1 MELELWHIWLLL
13 AVGLFVIEIFISTFV
28 SVCFGIAS
36 LITGIVGYSGFLIPG
51 QLLVF
56 IGCAALSL
64 LIIKPYIKKNS
75 ISNKYHPVKDYK
87 NLIGKETIVME
98 EINERKNKGRI
109 VLSGSTWKAKSQFGE
124 IIPKDSFVKVLNIDY
139 SVITVKSIE

>member
-13 AVGLFVIEIFISTFV
+13 AVGLFVIEIFTSTFI
-28 SVCFGIAS
+28 SAFLGIAS
-36 LITGIVGYSGFLIPG
+36 MATGIVSYLDFTIPA

-56 IGCAALSL
+56 IGCSALGL
-64 LIIKPYIKKNS
+64 LILKPYIKKYSVNTKHQPGS
-75 ISNKYHPVKDYK
+75 DYK

-98 EINERKNKGRI
+98 EINDRKNMGRI
-109 VLSGSTWKAKSQFGE
+109 ILSGSIWKAKSQFGE

-139 SVITVKSIE
+139 SIITVKLI

>member
-13 AVGLFVIEIFISTFV
+13 AVGLFVIEVFTSTFV
-28 SVCFGIAS
+28 SACLGIAS
-36 LITGIVGYSGFLIPG
+36 LVTGIVSYLDFIIPV

-56 IGCAALSL
+56 IGCSTLGL
-64 LIIKPYIKKNS
+64 LIIKPYIKKHS
-75 ISNKYHPVKDYK
+75 VSNKYQPDNDYK

-98 EINERKNKGRI
+98 EINERKNMGKI

-124 IIPKDSFVKVLNIDY
+124 TIPKDSFVKVLDIDY
-139 SVITVKSIE
+139 SIIIVKTI

>member
-13 AVGLFVIEIFISTFV
+13 AVGLFVIEIFTSTFV
-28 SVCFGIAS
+28 SACIGISS
-36 LITGIVGYSGFLIPG
+36 LATGIIAYLNFTIPV

-56 IGCAALSL
+56 TGLLALGL
-64 LIIKPYIKKNS
+64 LIIKPYIKRHS
-75 ISNKYHPVKDYK
+75 ISNKYQPNNDYK

-98 EINERKNKGRI
+98 EINLEKNMGKI

-139 SVITVKSIE
+139 SIITVKSI